1 MAGMLPGVE
10 LARRRRTNHHHHHH
24 QFEFTSR
31 KSTTVH
37 HHQKLGEPIPSSSM
51 DETALMAR
59 KRLEHKLRG
68 FSSAPSSRSRWSK
81 ESLKGDK
88 SFNPVAYV
96 KETHSGKRQG
106 KQTVQLDRRNSQ
118 RQVCSICLEDLQ
130 AQQQVMNLPCC
141 HRYHSD
147 CLLPWLSA
155 HSHCPYCRTNVMS
168 SAN

>member
-24 QFEFTSR
+24 HHQFEFTSNSR
-31 KSTTVH
+31 EPTTLH
-37 HHQKLGEPIPSSSM
+37 HHQRLEPSSSM

-59 KRLEHKLRG
+59 KRLEEKLRG
-68 FSSAPSSRSRWSK
+68 FSSAPSRWSK
-81 ESLKGDK
+81 QQSLKGDK
-88 SFNPVAYV
+88 SYTVAYV
-96 KETHSGKRQG
+96 KETHASKRQG
-106 KQTVQLDRRNSQ
+106 KQIVQLDRRNSQ
-118 RQVCSICLEDLQ
+118 REVCSICLEDFQ

-155 HSHCPYCRTNVMS
+155 HSHCPYCRTKVMS